1 MARISNKHLVSRI
14 ISKSL
19 CELLSL
25 RLVYW
30 FLNHSNLAYLP
41 KASPLTALLLR
52 LSDLSK
58 ITPFPISFSPD
69 ETSKPSRKKK
79 IASDLGIWIMVRRI
93 GALDQRLWIC

>member
-1 MARISNKHLVSRI
+1 LSPGSYQKASASFCPYD
-14 ISKSL
+14 L
-19 CELLSL
+19 CSE
-25 RLVYW
+25 W
-30 FLNHSNLAYLP
+30 FLNHPNFAYLP